1 MEFVVKLCITQRKQF
16 IIFSEKWFLLREI
29 KMEEKVNSTKAL
41 RVLKSKKR
49 VFWLLYNNNRNEII
63 LSFRSK
69 D

>member
-16 IIFSEKWFLLREI
+16 IIFSEKFLLREI
-29 KMEEKVNSTKAL
+29 KMEERVNSTKAL

-49 VFWLLYNNNRNEII
+49 IFWLLYNNNRNEIV
-63 LSFRSK
+63 LSFRSN

>member
-16 IIFSEKWFLLREI
+16 IIFSEKFLLHEI
-29 KMEEKVNSTKAL
+29 KMEERVNSTKAL

-63 LSFRSK
+63 LSFRSN

>member
-1 MEFVVKLCITQRKQF
+1 
-16 IIFSEKWFLLREI
+16 
-29 KMEEKVNSTKAL
+29 MEEKVNSTKAL

-63 LSFRSK
+63 LSFRSN

>member
-16 IIFSEKWFLLREI
+16 IIFSEKFLLREI
-29 KMEEKVNSTKAL
+29 KMEERVNSTKAL
-41 RVLKSKKR
+41 RVLKNKKR

-63 LSFRSK
+63 LSFRSN